1 MLQEPTGNSNRF
13 DPKAVL
19 ARTLAGARSKPKTT
33 GFGSSLTSALKQ
45 TAGALISPVATVAD
59 VVAAPIEKVT
69 GTTLFRPEDIGSF
82 NLLQSGGRAT
92 EHVAGDVKELGRSVI
107 TGQDTLSQSPT
118 ARAYQQAGGGLA
130 GAMAAA
136 TPYLELA
143 GYVAPLAKISTGAAR
158 AAAEQQAVDRL
169 VAKQLAFDKAQ
180 SAPPLSTGRLRPASP
195 NVASATI
202 EAPATSTRPTIYMN
216 PRIYDPNPPS
226 APSTALGTSAI
237 DDGSFVFDAGLGR
250 LGFGGP
256 DGIIVANS
264 YTGQTPRP
272 GTFADVPAETLS
284 QRDLNLLRYNPLE
297 ETSTPDQLIRN
308 LEIMSKNRNPVTTQV
323 DWATADPTRDVD
335 LTRIFRSE
343 LDAQTVSPDAA
354 TVWTA
359 QTAAKQGAADFLVRN
374 GLQSKLIA
382 NAPSYVNLRG
392 IPAYIATL
400 DWPTLMTKVPEL
412 RDYYVSV
419 MRSYGIGL

>member
-1 MLQEPTGNSNRF
+1 MLQEQTGGSQQF
-13 DPKAVL
+13 DPKAAL
-19 ARTLAGARSKPKTT
+19 ARALARPSRLGRAAWL
-33 GFGSSLTSALKQ
+33 GGGSSKSPDLTSALKQ

-107 TGQDTLSQSPT
+107 TGKDTLSQSPT
-118 ARAYQQAGGGLA
+118 ARAYQQAGGGFA
-130 GAMAAA
+130 GVMAAA
-136 TPYLELA
+136 SPYIELA
-143 GYVAPLAKISTGAAR
+143 GYAAPFTKIATPAGR
-158 AAAEQQAVDRL
+158 AAMGQQAVDRL
-169 VAKQLAFDKAQ
+169 VAQRIARNATPSTRPVTSGGLQ
-180 SAPPLSTGRLRPASP
+180 PTNPSA
-195 NVASATI
+195 
-202 EAPATSTRPTIYMN
+202 APATSARPTIYMN

-226 APSTALGTSAI
+226 APSSALGTSAI
-237 DDGSFVFDAGLGR
+237 DDGSFVFDAGSGQI
-250 LGFGGP
+250 GFGG
-256 DGIIVANS
+256 DNGIIVPNS

-297 ETSTPDQLIRN
+297 DTSTPDQLIRN
-308 LEIMSKNRNPVTTQV
+308 LEIMSKNRNPVTTRV
-323 DWATADPTRDVD
+323 DWATTDPTRDVD

-343 LDAQTVSPDAA
+343 LDAQTVSPDTAV
-354 TVWTA
+354 VWTA
-359 QTAAKQGAADFLVRN
+359 QTAAKQGASDFLVRN

-400 DWPTLMTKVPEL
+400 DWPTLMAKVPEL
-412 RDYYVSV
+412 RNYYVSV